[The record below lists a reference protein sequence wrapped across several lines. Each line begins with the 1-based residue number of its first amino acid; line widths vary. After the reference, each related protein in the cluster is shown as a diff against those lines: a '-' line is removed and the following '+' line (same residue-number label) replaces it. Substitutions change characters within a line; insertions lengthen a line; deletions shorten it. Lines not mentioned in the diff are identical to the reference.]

1 MARRRFFVDEIRSG
15 HAQIHGE
22 DAHHLTR
29 VLRVERGQ
37 KYEISDNGSVYLAE
51 VETARK
57 DLVSFSVLEK
67 LGSPEMPVRIT
78 VLAALIKFD
87 RFEWLIEKATEL
99 GVETIAPFLAER
111 SERGLDRA
119 AGKRVARWRKIAREA
134 SEQSRRSRLP
144 SIAEPVAFVEAIT
157 LEAGLSLALE
167 EQAGAKPILSAL
179 PDGREHGASVALLV
193 GPEGGWTERE
203 RSAFTEEGW
212 APVSVGTTVLR
223 AETAAIAGVA
233 VIAAAWV
240 ANPGQIRG
248 QIRDSTLNSQ
258 FSEKA
263 PTP

>member
-15 HAQIHGE
+15 RAQIHGE
-22 DAHHLTR
+22 EAHHLTR
-29 VLRVERGQ
+29 VLRVEPGQ

-51 VETARK
+51 IETARK

-67 LGSPEMPVRIT
+67 LGSAEARVRIT

-99 GVETIAPFLAER
+99 GVESIVPFLAER
-111 SERGLDRA
+111 TEKGLDRA

-144 SIAEPVAFVEAIT
+144 SIAELVPFAEAIAF
-157 LEAGLSLALE
+157 EAGLRLALE
-167 EQAGAKPILSAL
+167 EEAGATPILSAL
-179 PDGREHGASVALLV
+179 PLDREPGAIVALLV

-203 RSAFTEEGW
+203 RSAFTGKVW
-212 APVSVGTTVLR
+212 APVSLGPNILR

-233 VIAAAWV
+233 VIAGAWAAPSV
-240 ANPGQIRG
+240 
-248 QIRDSTLNSQ
+248 
-258 FSEKA
+258 
-263 PTP
+263 